1 MHSYKDGVVF
11 FAFADGKLKEFAS
24 AECEN
29 IGLNQTYIEL
39 IGLHVSAGFRKCGID
54 KVLFNQIAVWARA
67 LRTEKHLYLRI

>member
-39 IGLHVSAGFRKCGID
+39 IGLHVSAGFQMWYR
-54 KVLFNQIAVWARA
+54 
-67 LRTEKHLYLRI
+67 